1 MDFLNHREGGMV
13 FCKVFLLF
21 QIIDI
26 YCSLEKEITNSKDH
40 LCSTNLEI

>member
-1 MDFLNHREGGMV
+1 MDFLNHKAGGMV
-13 FCKVFLLF
+13 FYKIFLLF

-40 LCSTNLEI
+40 LYSFNLGI